1 MADDRDRPSLRDFN
15 PHADQNGQFMG
26 QDSPLDVAHAAD
38 LQKQMNENPDGQA
51 ETARLA
57 SSRQRLDS
65 IEGGSIETSDATAA
79 ETPEENIRRISDP
92 SLPKRGSDADEAID
106 RATSSLG
113 EP

>member
-38 LQKQMNENPDGQA
+38 LQKQMNENPGGQA

-92 SLPKRGSDADEAID
+92 SLPKHGSDADEAID

>member
-38 LQKQMNENPDGQA
+38 LQKQMNENPGGQA

-92 SLPKRGSDADEAID
+92 SLPKRRSDADEAID